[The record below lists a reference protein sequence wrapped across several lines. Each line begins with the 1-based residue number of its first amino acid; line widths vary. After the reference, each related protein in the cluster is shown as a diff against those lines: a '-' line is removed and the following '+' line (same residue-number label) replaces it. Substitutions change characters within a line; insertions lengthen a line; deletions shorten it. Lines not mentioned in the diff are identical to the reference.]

1 MYKLVAVG
9 GKLRGQEFVLQDGE
23 NTLGR
28 SDDCDITLGV
38 NGVSKKH
45 MSITV
50 TDDVAYVQDMGSS
63 NGTFLNGK
71 IIKRAT
77 AKNGDKIALPD
88 LILQVV
94 YVKEKKVIVKRKA
107 TDDEEEEEDI
117 DAIFTG
123 GAPPNNIV
131 GKILHFFKYKI
142 MNVIH
147 GINEEYEWKY
157 LLGIV
162 LTVFVFVVVT
172 LIIYPVLQ
180 STKQILLFET
190 AKRGA
195 HYAEEISR
203 MNSRAL
209 ETKNLDQVNTQF
221 LNSEDGVQQYELF
234 DLEGRIVRPMEK
246 LNDYISDPF
255 SVQVREWAM
264 ATKDDDGNKVYK
276 KLLGGDEIGIG
287 KKIMAYN
294 ARLGIMEPVGIISI
308 RFTPKSLAVEATKSQ
323 KAYLESIV
331 TALLAAIVFFGVV
344 YYMTLRPLE
353 EMKYQIE
360 EALRG
365 KRRNLESR
373 YLMGELSPLRNS
385 INSVLQRIREL
396 QNEDSDEFGEAESD
410 EGYVQTLKE
419 FLRGSGVAAMVLD
432 SEKNLKAINMEA
444 EDLTSIRESAALD
457 MSLLDVSREKGFAAT
472 VIELCDNSA
481 NAAGTCEEGS
491 YELQGIDH
499 KVCVTSLMGRDNFA
513 KAFFVT
519 FIKEE

>member
-9 GKLRGQEFVLQDGE
+9 GKLRGQEFVLENGE

-28 SDDCDITLGV
+28 SEDCDITLGV

-94 YVKEKKVIVKRKA
+94 YVKEKKVIVKKKA
-107 TDDEEEEEDI
+107 TNDEEEEEDI
-117 DAIFTG
+117 DVIFKG
-123 GAPPNNIV
+123 GNPPDNIV
-131 GKILHFFKYKI
+131 GKILHLFKYRV

-209 ETKNLDQVNTQF
+209 ESKNLDQVNTQF

-396 QNEDSDEFGEAESD
+396 QNEDHDEFGEAESD

-419 FLRGSGVAAMVLD
+419 FLRGAGVAAMVLD
-432 SEKNLKAINMEA
+432 SEKNLKAINLEA
-444 EDLTSIRESAALD
+444 EDLTSIRESAAVD

-481 NAAGTCEEGS
+481 NSAGTCEEGS
-491 YELQGIDH
+491 YELQGIDN
-499 KVCVTSLMGRDNFA
+499 KVCVTSLMGKDNFA